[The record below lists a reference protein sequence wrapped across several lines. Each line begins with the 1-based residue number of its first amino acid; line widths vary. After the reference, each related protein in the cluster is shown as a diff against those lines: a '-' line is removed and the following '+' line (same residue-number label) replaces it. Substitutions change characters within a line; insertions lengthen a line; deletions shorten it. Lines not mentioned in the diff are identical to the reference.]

1 MCINS
6 LFTESLFH
14 FKIST
19 VSQSSSQEHINNPS
33 KFPNPSLPFP
43 AVRSFAFEHI
53 LTSLP
58 MTSISGPQSD
68 RDAAGS
74 YMNTSISPSPHL
86 LPSQSPSSSSGP
98 AAERVVYESEIK
110 RLRERSTGLES
121 VVDRLSRELRG
132 WQVKHGEERE
142 IEEMAGGA
150 DLQGSNGGKDV
161 PEWITNPSILTPLLN
176 AYDTKMSSLQALT
189 TSQRRYVGRARPP
202 GT

>member
-1 MCINS
+1 
-6 LFTESLFH
+6 
-14 FKIST
+14 
-19 VSQSSSQEHINNPS
+19 
-33 KFPNPSLPFP
+33 
-43 AVRSFAFEHI
+43 
-53 LTSLP
+53 

-132 WQVKHGEERE
+132 WQVKHGEDRE